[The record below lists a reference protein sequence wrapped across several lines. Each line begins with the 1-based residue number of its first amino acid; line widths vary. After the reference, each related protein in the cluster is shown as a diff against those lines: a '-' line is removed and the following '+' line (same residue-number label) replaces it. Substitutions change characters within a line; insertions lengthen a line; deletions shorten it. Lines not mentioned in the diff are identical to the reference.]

1 MAYSPGATGLSH
13 LPSCFELIL
22 AVTVESVQG
31 SQVYLECIG
40 KLASFEM
47 VTRPLEFLSSLK
59 LRPPPLE
66 LHQECQDCF
75 PDAEGKWTLI

>member
-1 MAYSPGATGLSH
+1 MN
-13 LPSCFELIL
+13 
-22 AVTVESVQG
+22 VESMQG
-31 SQVYLECIG
+31 SQGYLECIG
-40 KLASFEM
+40 TLGSFGM